1 MRTPVNYLP
10 AEHLRDYILSYGIL
24 TIPEA
29 VSEPYFSPPIGL
41 SGFIIYTI
49 NSSQKIVAKIGEK
62 DHFTEEAVVTG
73 QVTQPVHGQHVGKS
87 RILLVFFHPMGIHQ
101 LFGTDM
107 ATLTNTSMSLRKLVG
122 EKRVDELVKNLMMY
136 QEDEH
141 QIKVLDDFFSQ
152 QPVIKNDLLD
162 DFRKML
168 NIIHANEGVINIA
181 ELKKSA
187 LYNNRKT
194 LERHFRKVVG
204 ISPKVYCQIYQF
216 KCLINFLQAHPGITW
231 AQLANQSGYY
241 DQSHMSRYIREYL
254 NVSPNSIVN
263 LDMDLIN
270 YLLSR

>member
-1 MRTPVNYLP
+1 MREPVNYLP
-10 AEHLRDYILSYGIL
+10 AEQLRNYILSYGIL
-24 TIPEA
+24 KVPEG

-49 NSSQKIVAKIGEK
+49 NSTNKLVAKIGEK

-73 QVTQPVHGQHVGKS
+73 QVTQPVHGIHNGQL

-107 ATLTNTSMSLRKLVG
+107 ATLTNTSMPLNEFLGQQRADDLLKKLMA
-122 EKRVDELVKNLMMY
+122 K

-141 QIKVLDDFFSQ
+141 QVKVLDDFFSEVKIIQ
-152 QPVIKNDLLD
+152 NEVISG
-162 DFRKML
+162 FRKVL
-168 NIIHANEGVINIA
+168 DFIHSKEGVVNIL
-181 ELKKSA
+181 ELEKTG
-187 LYNNRKT
+187 LYNRKT
-194 LERHFRKVVG
+194 LERHFNKIVG

-231 AQLANQSGYY
+231 AQLANESGYY
-241 DQSHMSRYIREYL
+241 DQSHMSRYVREYL
-254 NVSPNSIVN
+254 KIPPNSIVN